1 MVITL
6 QSQFQARHPRRVAA
20 AALAGSALLLAVAF
34 ASPPWRPE
42 PYALG
47 YGETVP
53 ELVTIPDEIPALP
66 ALAPEPVRPSF
77 LPQFTLLPEDQRG
90 ADPDDLFLR
99 STRDRPAPP
108 LRISAGGFAAAR
120 ETAPVP
126 VFRVEPRYP
135 ELLREAGLEGVVHLT
150 LTVGE
155 SGDVIAVRVVGP
167 DAPAALVEAAVAA
180 AWRWRFTPAR
190 QGVKPVR
197 AVTSLSFAF
206 RIR

>member
-1 MVITL
+1 
-6 QSQFQARHPRRVAA
+6 
-20 AALAGSALLLAVAF
+20 
-34 ASPPWRPE
+34 
-42 PYALG
+42 
-47 YGETVP
+47 
-53 ELVTIPDEIPALP
+53 
-66 ALAPEPVRPSF
+66 VRPSF
-77 LPQFTLLPEDQRG
+77 LPQFTLVPEDQPG
-90 ADPDDLFLR
+90 ADPDDLF
-99 STRDRPAPP
+99 RDLARDIPPPAVGVG
-108 LRISAGGFAAAR
+108 SGAFAAAR

-126 VFRVEPRYP
+126 VLRVEPRYP
-135 ELLREAGLEGVVHLT
+135 ELLREAGLEGVVHLA

-155 SGDVIAVRVVGP
+155 SGEVIAVRVIGP